1 MRLAHT
7 FLLGTLL
14 GLFSLFIVGL
24 VNAQSMEPS
33 ASPSASVVDSY
44 SLLWPLSAG
53 KTEGESFY
61 FLKLLK
67 EKLSGLFIFDDS
79 KKADYEILIGTK
91 RVLEAEKLLK
101 DGNTTAASKTLEN
114 ARSEYTS
121 ALNHLKKAHSK
132 NKLLTGEIRRDR
144 LIYIKSI
151 IDQMKLTAPQEV
163 QESLD
168 GVKENADAMLR
179 DYLP

>member
-1 MRLAHT
+1 MRAMLIAI
-7 FLLGTLL
+7 FLSSFFVTVN
-14 GLFSLFIVGL
+14 IVS
-24 VNAQSMEPS
+24 AQPMESS
-33 ASPSASVVDSY
+33 ASPATSAVDSY
-44 SLLWPLSAG
+44 NLLWPLTAG

-61 FLKLLK
+61 SLKLLK

-79 KKADYEILIGTK
+79 KKADYEILLGTK

-132 NKLLTGEIRRDR
+132 SKLLTGEIRRDR

-151 IDQMKLTAPQEV
+151 VNQLKTTAPQEV
-163 QESLD
+163 QEGLD
-168 GVKENADAMLR
+168 SVKENADMMLR